1 MQKSFKIFLPIL
13 LFVLTNCDNVERSSP
28 VEKRV
33 MSTLS
38 FSKDEEFLIDL
49 PFEFNVGINFTVQ
62 PYRRNDTD
70 FILMG
75 DIRESRLVEVDIT
88 NKTFSRTIFL
98 PRVKSGSYPL
108 FVHHYLNEDTIIVF
122 RSISN
127 EYSRT
132 ADTILHSID
141 INGNYNGAYKLIG
154 SPYRLEGMPR
164 DTIQASF
171 FHHFLPMEV
180 AENRFYVDPVPL
192 WDTRKKESK
201 DDKGVAQIGY
211 FDFRDNDSIV
221 YGEIPYYLKS
231 PKDVVYADEQLWT
244 NFHAVSKNKIIAS
257 HANQVGLRLI
267 DVESGNF
274 IESTQEGSLLPAP
287 RPLDSMV
294 EKTPTKNINSTLF
307 DKIIFDSDKEIAYRF
322 GTFPSNIDLLPGDL
336 QAFRDS
342 NVWVGAYDK
351 KLNLLGQAMKPQW
364 FNVHPKPYYF
374 NGKFIC
380 VEPTDNL
387 KRFKLQYVSIDIKK
401 LTSEDYDSLASV
413 IQNVKPRQ
421 TKENIS
427 SMFKKLDLPENS
439 VILTVSDRSC
449 PYCVNYSI
457 QYFLSHLKKM
467 EEQGVY
473 LVISERNASDDVK
486 NTQSPNI
493 IIDQK
498 RSLEK
503 LLKQSVDNPAL
514 MLWDGDKVT
523 RTMVMPPSEVK
534 HLDSKLKFFMDLVR

>member
-1 MQKSFKIFLPIL
+1 MLKSFKLFLPVL
-13 LFVLTNCDNVERSSP
+13 LLVLTNCNSVERSPSA
-28 VEKRV
+28 EKRV
-33 MSTLS
+33 QSTLS
-38 FSKDEEFLIDL
+38 FNKDEEFLIKL

-75 DIRESRLVEVDIT
+75 DIEGSRLVEVDIT
-88 NKTFSRTIFL
+88 NKTFSRAIFL
-98 PRVKSGSYPL
+98 PRVKNGTYPL

-180 AENRFYVDPVPL
+180 VENRFYVDPLPL
-192 WDTRKKESK
+192 FGSRKKESK

-211 FDFRDNDSIV
+211 FDFSDDDSIF
-221 YGEIPYYLKS
+221 YGEIPYYIKG
-231 PKDVVYADEQLWT
+231 PKDVVYAREQLQT
-244 NFHAVSKNKIIAS
+244 VFHAVSKNKILAS
-257 HANQVGLRLI
+257 HANKAGLRLI
-267 DVESGNF
+267 DVESGSF
-274 IESTQEGSLLPAP
+274 IESTQEGSLLPPP
-287 RPLDSMV
+287 RPLDSLV
-294 EKTPTKNINSTLF
+294 DKIPTENINSTLF
-307 DKIIFDSDKEIAYRF
+307 DKVIYDVDKEIAYRF

-351 KLNLLGQAMKPQW
+351 ELNLIAQAMKPQW
-364 FNVHPKPYYF
+364 FNVHPKPYFF

-387 KRFKLQYVSIDIKK
+387 RKFKLQYVSIDIKN
-401 LTSEDYDSLASV
+401 LTSEGYDSLANV
-413 IQNVKPRQ
+413 IKNVKPKVA
-421 TKENIS
+421 KENIS
-427 SMFKKLDLPENS
+427 TMFKKLDLPENS
-439 VILTVSDRSC
+439 VILTVSNRSC

-457 QYFLSHLKKM
+457 QYFLAHLKKM
-467 EEQGVY
+467 EQQGVY

-486 NTQSPNI
+486 KTKSPNI

-498 RSLEK
+498 KSLEK
-503 LLKQSVDNPAL
+503 LLKQSIDNPAL
-514 MLWDGDKVT
+514 MLWDGEKVT
-523 RTMVMPPSEVK
+523 RTMVLPPSEVK
-534 HLDSKLKFFMDLVR
+534 LLDSKLEFFMDLVR